1 MLPIIVTH
9 SLACGMRREA
19 RDLGFDP
26 KIDKYRSRLGWKP

>member
-9 SLACGMRREA
+9 SLACGMRGEA
-19 RDLGFDP
+19 PDLGFDP